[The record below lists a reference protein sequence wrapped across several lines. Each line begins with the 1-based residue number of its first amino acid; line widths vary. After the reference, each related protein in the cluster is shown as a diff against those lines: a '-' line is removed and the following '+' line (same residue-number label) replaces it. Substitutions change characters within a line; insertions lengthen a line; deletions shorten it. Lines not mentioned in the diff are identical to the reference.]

1 MVKSMSSLFPGNS
14 GGARMVHFD
23 RVLRPI
29 AIIALLTLCL
39 PALTFAQ
46 TTTAPVAGDNS
57 RDVDAANAAIS
68 GWWGDALKTRDQRL
82 QWWRDARFGCF
93 IHWGVY
99 AIPAGEWN
107 GKPTGAYSEHIMRQ
121 ARIPLAVYKSE

>member
-1 MVKSMSSLFPGNS
+1 MVKSMSSLFSGNS
-14 GGARMVHFD
+14 GDARMVHFD
-23 RVLRPI
+23 RVFRPI
-29 AIIALLTLCL
+29 AIVALLTLCV
-39 PALTFAQ
+39 PALALAQ

-99 AIPAGEWN
+99 SGPGGEWN
-107 GKPTGAYSEHIMRQ
+107 GHSSGTYSEHLMRNQ
-121 ARIPLAVYKSE
+121 RIP